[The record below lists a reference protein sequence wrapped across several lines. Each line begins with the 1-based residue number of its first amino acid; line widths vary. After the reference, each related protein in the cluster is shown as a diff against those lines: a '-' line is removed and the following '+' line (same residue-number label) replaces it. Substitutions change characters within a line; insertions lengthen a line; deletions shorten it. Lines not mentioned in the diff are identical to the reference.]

1 MKITV
6 LHSKDALEPP
16 VDPLLDQLDA
26 ALTTNGHTIR
36 RLAVDDAV
44 QPLIDKLTK
53 EQPELVFNLAESF
66 RGKSALE
73 SNVAALLNRRD
84 SHHEWVWELLDAF
97 DILRIDFTLR
107 AEIDAVRVYRP

>member
-6 LHSKDALEPP
+6 LHSKDALDPP
-16 VDPLLDQLDA
+16 VDPLLGQLEA
-26 ALTTNGHTIR
+26 ALAENGHTTR

-44 QPLIDKLTK
+44 QPLIDELTK

-73 SNVAALLNRRD
+73 SNVAALLLAGCGQSPQRLATRYLAD
-84 SHHEWVWELLDAF
+84 
-97 DILRIDFTLR
+97 LR
-107 AEIDAVRVYRP
+107 ARVTASKETR

>member
-26 ALTTNGHTIR
+26 ALTENGHTIR

-44 QPLIDKLTK
+44 QPLIDELTK

-73 SNVAALLNRRD
+73 SNVAALLN
-84 SHHEWVWELLDAF
+84 LLICATPD
-97 DILRIDFTLR
+97 R
-107 AEIDAVRVYRP
+107 APPD